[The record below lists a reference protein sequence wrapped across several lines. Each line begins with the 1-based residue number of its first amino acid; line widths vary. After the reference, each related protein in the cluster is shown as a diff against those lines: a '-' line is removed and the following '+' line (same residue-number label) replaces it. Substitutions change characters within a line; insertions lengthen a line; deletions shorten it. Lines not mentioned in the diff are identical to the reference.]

1 MKVLRSARGENR
13 SKLASEGRILCATH
27 NKMKATLYTV
37 LAAVTVLTTNAHAIA
52 DPVNVPDGG
61 LTVSMLSIA
70 VGGLFVVHR
79 KMK

>member
-1 MKVLRSARGENR
+1 
-13 SKLASEGRILCATH
+13 
-27 NKMKATLYTV
+27 MKATLYTV

-70 VGGLFVVHR
+70 VGGLFLVHR
-79 KMK
+79 KIK